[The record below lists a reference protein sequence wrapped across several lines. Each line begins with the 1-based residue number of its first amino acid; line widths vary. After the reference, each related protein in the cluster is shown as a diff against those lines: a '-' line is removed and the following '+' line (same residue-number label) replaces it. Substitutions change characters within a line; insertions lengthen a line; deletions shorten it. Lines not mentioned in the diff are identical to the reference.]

1 MTESEAK
8 KLLFRM
14 TYLLYEKEGEPQDE
28 LALRVKDCLRR
39 HPEVEDEIKK
49 PITFND
55 VLLYVFLTL
64 VGAVIIFIIYKI
76 APYVGAVLS
85 FVWGIISVIFKV
97 LWAIITFLWDIIW
110 GIISFIFDL
119 IF

>member
-1 MTESEAK
+1 MTESEAR
-8 KLLFRM
+8 KLVFRM
-14 TYLLYEKEGEPQDE
+14 TYQLYEKNETHDE
-28 LALRVKDCLRR
+28 LALRVKECLRR

-49 PITFND
+49 PITFKD
-55 VLLYVFLTL
+55 VLLYVFLIL

>member
-49 PITFND
+49 PITFKD
-55 VLLYVFLTL
+55 VLLYVFLIL
-64 VGAVIIFIIYKI
+64 VGAIIL
-76 APYVGAVLS
+76 G
-85 FVWGIISVIFKV
+85 
-97 LWAIITFLWDIIW
+97 
-110 GIISFIFDL
+110 L

>member
-28 LALRVKDCLRR
+28 LALRLKDCLRR

-49 PITFND
+49 PITFKD
-55 VLLYVFLTL
+55 VLLYVFLIL
-64 VGAVIIFIIYKI
+64 VGAIIL
-76 APYVGAVLS
+76 G
-85 FVWGIISVIFKV
+85 
-97 LWAIITFLWDIIW
+97 
-110 GIISFIFDL
+110 L

>member
-8 KLLFRM
+8 KLLNHI
-14 TYLLYEKEGEPQDE
+14 TYELYTKEDETNDE

-55 VLLYVFLTL
+55 VLLYVFLIL
-64 VGAVIIFIIYKI
+64 VGAVVLFIIYKI
-76 APYVGAVLS
+76 YPYVWAVLC
-85 FVWGIISVIFKV
+85 FVWGIISVIFKA
-97 LWAIITFLWDIIW
+97 LWWIVTFLWDIIW
-110 GIISFIFDL
+110 GIISFIFGL